1 MFHFRFFRQTQNILF
16 TVYVSSLLK
25 LLMQLE
31 TKMKHNVC
39 IITWWN
45 ENGPFQALS
54 QMQRTEVVE
63 SLCWN
68 VEMP

>member
-1 MFHFRFFRQTQNILF
+1 
-16 TVYVSSLLK
+16 
-25 LLMQLE
+25 MQLE